1 MKLNI
6 GNLYV
11 KDVQLAQRDAFED
24 GILYINK
31 DAAVAYLKDCDE
43 HITDLDIVIARPGD
57 DTRIVPVI
65 ETIEPAAVWTAA
77 ASSPESPMT
86 WSLRETAS

>member
-65 ETIEPAAVWTAA
+65 ETMLCGVCMIKGC
-77 ASSPESPMT
+77 
-86 WSLRETAS
+86 SLSVATLK